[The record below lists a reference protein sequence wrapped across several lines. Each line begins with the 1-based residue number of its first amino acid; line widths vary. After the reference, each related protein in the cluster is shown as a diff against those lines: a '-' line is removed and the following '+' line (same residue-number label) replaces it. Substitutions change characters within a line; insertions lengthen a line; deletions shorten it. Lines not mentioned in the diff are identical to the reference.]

1 MGYEGFS
8 LMVQEKREGPDAS
21 EEEKEYLKTSEDMRE
36 TLRLGH
42 SHPICRARE
51 NWFAWSREFGS
62 FNKSS
67 NGTVIQGHLILE
79 RLI

>member
-1 MGYEGFS
+1 MGCEGFS

-42 SHPICRARE
+42 PHPTCRA
-51 NWFAWSREFGS
+51 
-62 FNKSS
+62 
-67 NGTVIQGHLILE
+67 
-79 RLI
+79 